1 MRACTARIAHRNAA
15 AQPLPFGML
24 PDSHVDAEITSLDEP
39 TTSHVLSG
47 CPRPCL
53 RISQPRILGL
63 SESLTRFAHLCHA
76 KTVPIDEPTVLELIW
91 GSWRVCSPKMPFKI
105 VQIGDPRWV

>member
-15 AQPLPFGML
+15 ARRLSLGML
-24 PDSHVDAEITSLDEP
+24 RDSHVDSEMTSLDKP
-39 TTSHVLSG
+39 TTSLVLSG
-47 CPRPCL
+47 CSRLCL

-63 SESLTRFAHLCHA
+63 SESLTRFPHLCHA
-76 KTVPIDEPTVLELIW
+76 KTVPIHEPTVLELIW